1 MNRMKN
7 LTQSYRKLK
16 WQRLKDSS
24 NEGNFSQMFCFRL
37 RLSRVP
43 YLKTTR
49 RGWQGA
55 ANGRP
60 THLAGGMSRLIISL
74 KRYLMSFLLA
84 FYTDALPIIYTLFV
98 LFKKMVHVC
107 YKYKPKHLSYALVW
121 SWVCVLFLSSVHRL
135 STLTIPLPTS
145 HITHTWLSHLLP
157 PLPPLLLIA
166 WSTNRVMMGWWAKVD
181 STSQECRCQW
191 FPLGDRVST
200 RATCLKVH

>member
-7 LTQSYRKLK
+7 PHKATLNWNGKGWKIHQMIVIFHKRSLFQTP
-16 WQRLKDSS
+16 
-24 NEGNFSQMFCFRL
+24 SQ
-37 RLSRVP
+37 
-43 YLKTTR
+43 
-49 RGWQGA
+49 QGA
-55 ANGRP
+55 ILENDQEGVTGSSQWAPYSLGRRDVP
-60 THLAGGMSRLIISL
+60 PDNLIKKVFSEPFACL
-74 KRYLMSFLLA
+74 LHRCLTNNLYFLCA
-84 FYTDALPIIYTLFV
+84 FQ
-98 LFKKMVHVC
+98 KMVHVC
-107 YKYKPKHLSYALVW
+107 YNYQPKHLSYALVW

-157 PLPPLLLIA
+157 PLPPQLLIA

-191 FPLGDRVST
+191 SPLGDRVST